1 VKVAARSERAREW
14 FETYTRD
21 LSREDF
27 QRLFTHDAPD
37 AYQYFSRGLDEEQ
50 FAHLEWWKRLP
61 LRFRQVF
68 VAFTLRLPPAR
79 RALYIGALV
88 FAVIGLIKLFRG
100 FATVYLPLGMPFIQV
115 PVLLPAWADGTIAL
129 LVSLFL
135 VNLLVLLEVADR
147 LSLKGELEV
156 AREIQL
162 ALLPRGTLAIGDI
175 EISGVTRPANTVGGD
190 FYDVLPLADGRIIVT
205 LGDVAGKGSPAALLM
220 ALLLAG
226 LRTLVEERMEAAA
239 LVERLNVQICRHTPG
254 SRFITL
260 FYGVYN
266 PTTGA
271 LTYVNAGQNPPFIRR
286 VDGRFER
293 LTATGVALG
302 MFEESMFGAMETHL
316 GPGEMLV
323 LYSDGIT
330 EAEDPEG
337 QPLEETGL
345 QAIINRYATDP
356 PFELGARVLKGVEA
370 HARNSRF
377 GDDLTILVLRR
388 LVPAIVQQSNP
399 VEATAVHSNV

>member
-1 VKVAARSERAREW
+1 MRVAASSERAREW
-14 FETYTRD
+14 FDTYTRD

-27 QRLFTHDAPD
+27 QRLFTHDARD

-50 FAHLEWWKRLP
+50 FAHLKWWKRMP

-68 VAFTLRLPPAR
+68 VAFTLRLPAAR
-79 RALYIGALV
+79 RAVYIGALV
-88 FAVIGLIKLFRG
+88 IACVGVIELFRG
-100 FATVYLPLGMPFIQV
+100 FATFSVPLGMPFIRV
-115 PVLLPAWADGTIAL
+115 PVLLPAWADGTVAL
-129 LVSLFL
+129 LLGLFL
-135 VNLLVLLEVADR
+135 VNLLFLLEVADR

-162 ALLPRGTLAIGDI
+162 AMLPRGTLAVGDI

-226 LRTLVEERMEAAA
+226 LRTLVEERLEAAA
-239 LVERLNVQICRHTPG
+239 LVERLNVQICRHSPG

-260 FYGVYN
+260 FFGVYN
-266 PTTGA
+266 PSTGA
-271 LTYVNAGQNPPFIRR
+271 LTYVNAGQNPPHIRR
-286 VDGRFER
+286 LDGRFER

-302 MFEESMFGAMETHL
+302 MFEQSTFVAMETHI
-316 GPGEMLV
+316 GPGEMLI

-337 QPLEETGL
+337 QPFEEPGL
-345 QAIINRYATDP
+345 QAIIHRYASDP
-356 PFELGARVLKGVEA
+356 PADLGARVLKGVEA

-377 GDDLTILVLRR
+377 ADDLTILILKR
-388 LVPAIVQQSNP
+388 LAPVIVQPSTAS
-399 VEATAVHSNV
+399 VAVHSNV